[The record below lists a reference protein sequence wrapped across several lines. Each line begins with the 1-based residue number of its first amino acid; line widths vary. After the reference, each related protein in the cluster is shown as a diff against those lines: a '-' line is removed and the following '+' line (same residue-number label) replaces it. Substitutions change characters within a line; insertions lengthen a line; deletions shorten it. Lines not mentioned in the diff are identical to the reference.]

1 MDKVMDAIIKGTTE
15 ETDKNIKKTVD
26 ENIIIGVKKR
36 NLLGRMHIK
45 WSKK

>member
-1 MDKVMDAIIKGTTE
+1 MDAIIKGTTE
-15 ETDKNIKKTVD
+15 ETDKNFKKTVN
-26 ENIIIGVKKR
+26 ENIIRGGKKR